1 MKKKN
6 NVVILPKVNYTYK
19 YNNTTPSI
27 NVKKTDYESIRDI
40 VEGKDDNKTLPKQ
53 NENIINKVINK
64 FHIVKLVF
72 F

>member
-1 MKKKN
+1 MIKKY

-19 YNNTTPSI
+19 YNNITPNI
-27 NVKKTDYESIRDI
+27 NTKKTDYDSIRDI

-64 FHIVKLVF
+64 FHIV
-72 F
+72 